1 MTLRLLPPPLP
12 PGEHGISLGENLV
25 LCVTLVDSNGIRVDA
40 TDEDQHMAWLESAV
54 DFCRGASKQELAE
67 LLRAFLNPVGLLA
80 TAVFMADRPESLGG
94 QVAKKLKGV
103 RDAASD

>member
-1 MTLRLLPPPLP
+1 MTLRLLPPPPSDDDVRIALR
-12 PGEHGISLGENLV
+12 ENLY
-25 LCVTLVDSNGIRVDA
+25 LHAIIEDSHGIRVDA